1 MTHDL
6 ANSLKPILAR
16 ENISV
21 IGCTTEQE
29 YKRIF
34 EKDKAFKRR
43 FETVEVK
50 EPSFDEVYPMIKA
63 QIERL
68 KSFHSVE
75 IKKKT
80 VEYIIMMAACF
91 NFETCNPDRTLDL
104 IDKAMATAKMQG
116 KKEVTREVVIT
127 ILKVISSCL
136 INCQKTKSFQLHIM
150 KPAIIL

>member
-1 MTHDL
+1 MDEIHNMIGAGTQVDDTHDL

-50 EPSFDEVYPMIKA
+50 EPSLMRCT
-63 QIERL
+63 Q
-68 KSFHSVE
+68 
-75 IKKKT
+75 
-80 VEYIIMMAACF
+80 
-91 NFETCNPDRTLDL
+91 
-104 IDKAMATAKMQG
+104 
-116 KKEVTREVVIT
+116 
-127 ILKVISSCL
+127 
-136 INCQKTKSFQLHIM
+136 
-150 KPAIIL
+150 